1 MGTNEAN
8 MESLT
13 LLDTLLTQPGSLSPV
28 FQPIFEVRN
37 QGYKLHS
44 LECLTRGPKGTSL
57 ERADILFA
65 YVRRK
70 RAEVAVDRACIK
82 MMFHAVTALPY
93 KPCFSVNVHA
103 STLARDPDFAGYVK
117 ELADDFAIRPR
128 RVMIE
133 LVEHT
138 PFWDGIGVA
147 RALRELR
154 KIGARIAVDD
164 IGAGESNF
172 NMILDCC
179 PDAFKLD
186 TYLVRHCHADQR
198 RLAILE
204 SIAMLARRFGAK
216 VIAEGVDQYSDL
228 EALLRLGINLV
239 QGFLLSPPLSADD
252 LFESGFLAG
261 SPVHQLV
268 LIATAELG
276 CHEEIARFRA

>member
-1 MGTNEAN
+1 MGENEVA

-13 LLDTLLTQPGSLSPV
+13 LLDTLLSQPGSLSPV
-28 FQPIFEVRN
+28 FQPIFEVHS
-37 QGYKLHS
+37 QGYTLHS
-44 LECLTRGPKGTSL
+44 LECLTRGPKGSSL

-70 RAEVAVDRACIK
+70 RAEIVVDRACIK
-82 MMFHAVTALPY
+82 MMFRAVASLPHD
-93 KPCFSVNVHA
+93 PCFSVNVHA
-103 STLARDPDFAGYVK
+103 STLARDPDFAGYLK
-117 ELADDFAIRPR
+117 ELADDFAIRPC

-138 PFWDGIGVA
+138 PFWDRAGVW
-147 RALRELR
+147 RTLRELR
-154 KIGARIAVDD
+154 ELGARIAVDD

-198 RLAILE
+198 RLAVLE
-204 SIAMLARRFGAK
+204 SIATLAYKFGAK

-239 QGFLLSPPLSADD
+239 QGFLLAAPMSAED
-252 LFESGFLAG
+252 LLESGLLAG
-261 SPVHQLV
+261 RFVPQLILV
-268 LIATAELG
+268 PDAELG
-276 CHEEIARFRA
+276 FHEEIARLGA